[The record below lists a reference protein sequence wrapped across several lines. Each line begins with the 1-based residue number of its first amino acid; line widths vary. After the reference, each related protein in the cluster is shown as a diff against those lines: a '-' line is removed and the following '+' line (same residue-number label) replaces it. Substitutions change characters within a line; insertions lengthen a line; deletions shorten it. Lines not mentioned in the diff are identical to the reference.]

1 MEMNQSSSRIHPLIA
16 GAAVSVM
23 LVSLS
28 GVAAITG
35 LLPSSHGTVAAPAVT
50 AALVT
55 PVTDNLPAASP
66 AKTSVQYAAPA
77 PVVHHQHV
85 VHHPV
90 ATRTQ
95 PVIHADAGTVRQP
108 SAAPVYQ
115 QPAPAAENSPV
126 GIGVGAVIG
135 GLLGNQVGGGNGRT
149 LAPIAGAVS
158 GGYIGNEVAKR
169 NR

>member
-126 GIGVGAVIG
+126 GIGVG

-149 LAPIAGAVS
+149 LATIAGAVG